1 MTKRTKKEVR
11 LDMSE
16 AEFQALQSDAWSRG
30 YTAAMKE
37 AVATPPRE
45 VKKSI
50 TSVED
55 VSRELVALAQIYIN
69 WQMMTARDVGVA
81 LSSAEPAMQFI
92 AMARSAVVGKVRSAS
107 DFIGISVI
115 DADNK
120 S

>member
-37 AVATPPRE
+37 TVATPPRE
-45 VKKSI
+45 VKKPI

-55 VSRELVALAQIYIN
+55 VSRELVALARIYMN
-69 WQMMTARDVGVA
+69 WQMMAARDVGVA

-92 AMARSAVVGKVRSAS
+92 AMARSAVSGKVLSVS
-107 DFIGISVI
+107 NFIDVSVI
-115 DADNK
+115 NADSK